1 MSDFQVAKKQWWV
14 ERWLELLDSYRFKKR
29 LERGR
34 NYAREGN
41 VLSIEIDNTEVLSS
55 VQGSEAEP
63 YQVTLSLEPFKTEN
77 RERALKMMSQHPF
90 TDEDWDCVIATMSEK
105 AIFSAQLLAGEMPS
119 EIEQVFTHNGLS
131 LFPYSLTDVRSRCSC
146 PDKAN
151 PCKHIAAVYYQLGDR
166 FSEDPFLIFQLRGR
180 SKKQILTSLRTA
192 RSSAKNST
200 TTAKTKNKQTT
211 KSTSKTTANKSKS
224 KTETQQELQNFWQ
237 TFWKYDEPLDPTLV
251 AIAPPLEN
259 KSVLDILGKMPLT
272 AADAEAV
279 NQYLTQVYQNTSQK
293 ALIAALN
300 RDE

>member
-1 MSDFQVAKKQWWV
+1 
-14 ERWLELLDSYRFKKR
+14 
-29 LERGR
+29 
-34 NYAREGN
+34 
-41 VLSIEIDNTEVLSS
+41 
-55 VQGSEAEP
+55 
-63 YQVTLSLEPFKTEN
+63 
-77 RERALKMMSQHPF
+77 MMSQPPF
-90 TDEDWDCVIATMSEK
+90 TEEDWECVIATMSEK